1 MKRQIV
7 YRTSFKS
14 YLKVMIVFVA
24 FILVCSF
31 SFFFYVQN
39 DIKEKSVDK
48 VVTSTEKQT
57 ESFKS
62 YINVQYRYLEGIG
75 NYMSSQDLFCDN
87 NLKLLKSVK
96 EYTKLENIAII
107 DLNGESHYDNGATKN
122 VAHRQYFQEAIK
134 GNRVLSDPLSS
145 SVSSKTRVILA
156 VPIYDQQKQI
166 VGVLGG
172 SYDIGDLNK
181 IIFKEVYDGQ
191 GTACII
197 SKDGELISYE
207 AINSKKFINS
217 SNVYDY
223 FKQYQVL
230 SSKQLSRFKNN
241 FTSQKGGYVVIEG
254 NNKKSYMAYYP
265 LKINDWMMCYSVDVN
280 KAKEPYTFIIQAE
293 YQLLAIVIVA
303 VLVLL
308 FTIFKLN
315 NKHQKKLIHIAKMDA
330 LTGIKNKETLKS
342 EISTYLMSN
351 KEKTKGALFMIDV
364 DNFKTVNDLNGH
376 VVGDEVLKHFGT
388 ILKNSFDEHDIVG
401 RAGGDEFIVFMKN
414 IEDDSV
420 VKLKA
425 EELCNNIRSIKIPKF
440 KGNISCSIGISLYPL
455 HGYDFKTLYSL
466 ADQALYQTKDHGK
479 NGYTCYQE

>member
-1 MKRQIV
+1 
-7 YRTSFKS
+7 
-14 YLKVMIVFVA
+14 
-24 FILVCSF
+24 
-31 SFFFYVQN
+31 
-39 DIKEKSVDK
+39 
-48 VVTSTEKQT
+48 
-57 ESFKS
+57 
-62 YINVQYRYLEGIG
+62 
-75 NYMSSQDLFCDN
+75 
-87 NLKLLKSVK
+87 
-96 EYTKLENIAII
+96 
-107 DLNGESHYDNGATKN
+107 
-122 VAHRQYFQEAIK
+122 
-134 GNRVLSDPLSS
+134 
-145 SVSSKTRVILA
+145 
-156 VPIYDQQKQI
+156 
-166 VGVLGG
+166 
-172 SYDIGDLNK
+172 
-181 IIFKEVYDGQ
+181 
-191 GTACII
+191 
-197 SKDGELISYE
+197 
-207 AINSKKFINS
+207 
-217 SNVYDY
+217 
-223 FKQYQVL
+223 
-230 SSKQLSRFKNN
+230 
-241 FTSQKGGYVVIEG
+241 
-254 NNKKSYMAYYP
+254 
-265 LKINDWMMCYSVDVN
+265 MCYSVDVN